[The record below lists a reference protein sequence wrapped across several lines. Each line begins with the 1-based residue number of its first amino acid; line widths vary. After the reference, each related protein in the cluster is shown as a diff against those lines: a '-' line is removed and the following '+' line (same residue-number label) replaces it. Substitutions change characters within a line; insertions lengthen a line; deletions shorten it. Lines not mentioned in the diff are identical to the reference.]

1 LGVKSVFLHCIIHQ
15 EALCGK
21 IIKMNQ
27 TMKMVVNIVRLIRG
41 GNKDQRH
48 RAFIALLEEVDADCG
63 DIPLHSDITW
73 LSAGKCLQ
81 RSFFVLRKEILL

>member
-1 LGVKSVFLHCIIHQ
+1 LGVKGAFLHYIFHQ

-27 TMKMVVNIVRLIRG
+27 TMKMVVNIIRLIRG
-41 GNKDQRH
+41 GNRAQRH
-48 RAFIALLEEVDADCG
+48 RAVIHCG
-63 DIPLHSDITW
+63 DIPLHSDITC